1 MNKKVIKKIF
11 FFILFLVVMFIIIA
25 VCSLLRLDYKIAA
38 FLGGGVGALI
48 GFLHRESKNE

>member
-1 MNKKVIKKIF
+1 MNKKVIKNIR

-25 VCSLLRLDYKIAA
+25 VCSLLHLDYKIAA
-38 FLGGGVGALI
+38 FLGGGVGALM